1 MSDVALALRQTRFS
15 LKGYLR
21 QSRAVVFTVV
31 MPIFLLFIF
40 NAIFKGYTRFMDV
53 RVPVASY
60 YTAAIIAF
68 EIMMASVGW
77 LLVGVTT
84 DRERGFLKRTRGTP
98 VPNWVYLAGE
108 IGKTIIVVGGTVAVL
123 VLIGVVSY
131 HVKFSI
137 DTLVGLV
144 VYTVVGTASMC
155 ALALAGT
162 RLCPTT
168 DSATSL
174 GPFAT
179 VVLAFI
185 SGVFIPAALLPP
197 WLIDISRLFP
207 LEHLAHGL
215 QVAFV
220 VPGSTGLSF
229 QNIGVLVG
237 WGVAGLVAA
246 LLTFRWEPFGA
257 GT

>member
-1 MSDVALALRQTRFS
+1 MSDVSLALRQTRFS

-21 QSRAVVFTVV
+21 ESRAVVFTVV

-40 NAIFKGYTRFMDV
+40 NAIFKGYTRFMHL

-60 YTAAIIAF
+60 YTAAIVAF

-98 VPNWVYLAGE
+98 VPNWIYLAGE
-108 IGKTIIVVGGTVAVL
+108 IGKTILVVGVTVTVL
-123 VLIGVVSY
+123 VLIGVVFY

-137 DTLVGLV
+137 DTLVGPV
-144 VYTVVGTASMC
+144 VYTVVRTASMC
-155 ALALAGT
+155 AIALAGT

-185 SGVFIPAALLPP
+185 SGVFIPSALLPP
-197 WLIDISRLFP
+197 WLIDISKLFP

-220 VPGSTGLSF
+220 IPGSTGLSL
-229 QNIGVLVG
+229 QNVGVLAG
-237 WGVAGLVAA
+237 WGVAGLAAA

-257 GT
+257 GS

>member
-1 MSDVALALRQTRFS
+1 M
-15 LKGYLR
+15 
-21 QSRAVVFTVV
+21 
-31 MPIFLLFIF
+31 
-40 NAIFKGYTRFMDV
+40 
-53 RVPVASY
+53 
-60 YTAAIIAF
+60 
-68 EIMMASVGW
+68 
-77 LLVGVTT
+77 
-84 DRERGFLKRTRGTP
+84 
-98 VPNWVYLAGE
+98 PNWVYLAGE
-108 IGKTIIVVGGTVAVL
+108 IGKTIIVVGVTVAVL
-123 VLIGVVSY
+123 VLIGVISY
-131 HVKFSI
+131 HVKFSV
-137 DTLVGLV
+137 DTLIGLV

-162 RLCPTT
+162 RLCPTI

-174 GPFAT
+174 RPFAT

-220 VPGSTGLSF
+220 IPGSTGLSV

-246 LLTFRWEPFGA
+246 RLTFRWEPFDA
-257 GT
+257 GS

>member
-1 MSDVALALRQTRFS
+1 VLALRQAHYS
-15 LKGYLR
+15 LRGYLR
-21 QSRAVVFTVV
+21 ESRAVVFTIV

-40 NAIFKGYTRFMDV
+40 NAIFKGHTRFDGV

-60 YTAAIIAF
+60 YTAGIIAF
-68 EIMMASVGW
+68 QVMLASVGW

-84 DRERGFLKRTRGTP
+84 DRERGFLKRIRGTP

-108 IGKTIIVVGGTVAVL
+108 IGKTVTVVGVTVAVL
-123 VLIGVVSY
+123 VAIGVLFY
-131 HVKFSI
+131 HVNFSI
-137 DTLVGLV
+137 QTLVGLV

-155 ALALAGT
+155 SIALAGT
-162 RLCPTT
+162 RICPTT

-185 SGVFIPAALLPP
+185 SGVFIPVALLPP
-197 WLIDISRLFP
+197 WLVDISKAFP
-207 LEHLAHGL
+207 LEHLAQGL
-215 QVAFV
+215 QAAFV
-220 VPGSTGLSF
+220 IPGSTGISTL
-229 QNIGVLVG
+229 NVGVLAV
-237 WGVAGLVAA
+237 WGTASIVAA
-246 LLTFRWEPFGA
+246 LFTFVWEPIGS

>member
-1 MSDVALALRQTRFS
+1 LSDVGLALRQTRYS

-21 QSRAVVFTVV
+21 ESRAVVFTIV

-40 NAIFKGYTRFMDV
+40 NAIFHGNTRFMDV
-53 RVPVASY
+53 LVPVSSY

-77 LLVGVTT
+77 LLVAVTT

-98 VPNWVYLAGE
+98 VPNWIYLAGE
-108 IGKTIIVVGGTVAVL
+108 IGKTILVVSATIVVL
-123 VLIGVVSY
+123 VLIGVAFY
-131 HVKFSI
+131 HVKFSL

-144 VYTVVGTASMC
+144 VYTVVGAACMC
-155 ALALAGT
+155 AIALAGT

-185 SGVFIPAALLPP
+185 SGVFIPASLLPP
-197 WLIDISRLFP
+197 WLIDISKVFP
-207 LEHLAHGL
+207 LEHLARGL
-215 QVAFV
+215 QSAFV
-220 VPGSTGLSF
+220 IPGSTGLSV
-229 QNIGVLVG
+229 QNIGVLAG
-237 WGVAGLVAA
+237 WGIAGIIAA
-246 LLTFRWEPFGA
+246 LFTFRWEPFGA
-257 GT
+257 GA